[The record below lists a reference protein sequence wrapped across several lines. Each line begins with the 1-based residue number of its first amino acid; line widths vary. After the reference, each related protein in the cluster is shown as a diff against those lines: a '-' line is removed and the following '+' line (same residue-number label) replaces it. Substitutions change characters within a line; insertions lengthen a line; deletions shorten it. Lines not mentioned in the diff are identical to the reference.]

1 MKLFKSAVICAC
13 GLAAW
18 AAIASAQ
25 RGGMGMRPPMPMGIF
40 TPTVGAGAVYDETSQ
55 DGTKN
60 TIEYDLIGKESVGGH
75 EGFWLEFVTNQRMG
89 QMVMKMLIVPGSDQ
103 PATHM
108 IMQMGKNPPMEM
120 SQMMQ
125 QGSGAK
131 PNYDVRNGSQDL
143 GKESVTT
150 PAGTFACE
158 HYRSSTGGDTWVSSQ
173 VPPFGMVKSVNNGT
187 TLVVTKVVSDAK
199 DKIVGTPVPF
209 NPQLMMQGMQNQ

>member
-1 MKLFKSAVICAC
+1 MKLFRSAVICAC
-13 GLAAW
+13 GVVGL

-25 RGGMGMRPPMPMGIF
+25 MGMGMRPPMPMGIF
-40 TPTVGAGAVYDETSQ
+40 TPTVGAGAIYDETAQ
-55 DGTKN
+55 DGTK
-60 TIEYDLIGKESVGGH
+60 TSIEYDLVGKESVGGH
-75 EGFWLEFVTNQRMG
+75 DGFWLEFVMNQKMG
-89 QMVMKMLIVPGSDQ
+89 PMVMKMLIVPGSDQ
-103 PATHM
+103 PTAHL
-108 IMQMGKNPPMEM
+108 IMQMGKNPPMDM
-120 SQMMQ
+120 TQMAQ
-125 QGSGAK
+125 RGNSAK

-158 HYRSSTGGDTWVSSQ
+158 HYRSSTGGDSWVSSQ

-199 DKIVGTPVPF
+199 DRIVGTPVPF